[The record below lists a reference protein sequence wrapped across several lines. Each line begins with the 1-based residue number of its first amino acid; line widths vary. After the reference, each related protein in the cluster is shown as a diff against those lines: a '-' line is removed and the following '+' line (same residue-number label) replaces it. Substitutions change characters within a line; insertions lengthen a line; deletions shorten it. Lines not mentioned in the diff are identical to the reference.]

1 MDGLRWRLKSAA
13 QGAILEGHHRLL
25 KGSAFM
31 TLKRLAL
38 CFTLLVVFS
47 AVEAAPLKADL
58 LGGIKKAG
66 RAIGEGVEDAGQAIG
81 RGARKLG
88 RDMERGYCRLT
99 KDRDCRVNSNVARD
113 KKGTYAYDP
122 KNPKK
127 KYRGDET
134 DPKATERDK
143 QLSKFAAYV
152 KTKELTP
159 SEIEDRDV
167 YKFRRF
173 LLPNAKLGM
182 GFPEKEKLVP
192 PTKSGE
198 IRPCCE
204 KGGGGG
210 FLTDRLDKS
219 QLRFYGGSDYLTK
232 PGDPIYATIDGWVE
246 MRKHPRKEFEGVL
259 LRNEEGYR
267 VSIYFVELAPEIETA
282 LKDNKRYEV
291 KAGETVLGKAED
303 LHPTYPPEVPNHVH
317 VVMSDPKGNPIDPS
331 GKILLERA
339 PKSVPEKMPERKTS
353 GTTAPETTA
362 KP

>member
-1 MDGLRWRLKSAA
+1 MA
-13 QGAILEGHHRLL
+13 
-25 KGSAFM
+25 
-31 TLKRLAL
+31 TKRLAF
-38 CFTLLVVFS
+38 CFTVLLAFT
-47 AVEAAPLKADL
+47 AVEVVPAHADL
-58 LGGIKKAG
+58 LNDIKRGARKAG
-66 RAIGEGVEDAGQAIG
+66 HAIGEGVEDAGHAIG
-81 RGARKLG
+81 RGARKIG
-88 RDMERGYCRLT
+88 RDMERGYCRMT
-99 KDRDCRVNSNVARD
+99 KDCTVNSGVARD

-127 KYRGDET
+127 KFRGDET
-134 DPKATERDK
+134 DPQVTDRDK

-152 KTKELTP
+152 KNKELTP

-173 LLPNAKLGM
+173 LLPNAKLGE
-182 GFPEKEKLVP
+182 GYPEMQKLVP

-210 FLTDRLDKS
+210 FLADRLDKS

-246 MRKHPRKEFEGVL
+246 MRKDPRKEFQGLVL
-259 LRNEEGYR
+259 RDKDGYR
-267 VSIYFVELAPEIETA
+267 VSIYFVELDPAIDKA
-282 LKDNKRYEV
+282 LKDKSRFEV
-291 KAGETVLGKAED
+291 KAGETVLGKAQD
-303 LHPTYPPEVPNHVH
+303 LHPVYPPEVPNHVH

-339 PKSVPEKMPERKTS
+339 PKSVPEKMPEK
-353 GTTAPETTA
+353 GKAPEAAA